1 MNTVAMANLTIA
13 IIVIRW
19 YVMQKF
25 IEAHNEII
33 QEYEPIIQP
42 IFENNPNT
50 SYAGMSVEVI
60 KYDRGESKQTIMLN
74 IYTNIHSPDTWM
86 NTEIRVGLGLEGWF
100 LVDFRQ
106 KISAQIMD
114 ALNQH
119 IGIKR
124 DNDGALFAFCD

>member
-1 MNTVAMANLTIA
+1 MANLTIA
-13 IIVIRW
+13 IILIRW
-19 YVMQKF
+19 YVMKKF

-33 QEYEPIIQP
+33 QEYEPIIKP

-74 IYTNIHSPDTWM
+74 IYTHIHSPDTWM

>member
-1 MNTVAMANLTIA
+1 MANLAIA
-13 IIVIRW
+13 IILIRW
-19 YVMQKF
+19 YVMKKF

-33 QEYEPIIQP
+33 QEYEPIIKP

-86 NTEIRVGLGLEGWF
+86 NPEIRVGLGLEGWF

>member
-1 MNTVAMANLTIA
+1 MKKLIKLK
-13 IIVIRW
+13 
-19 YVMQKF
+19 KF
-25 IEAHNEII
+25 IESHNEII
-33 QEYEPIIQP
+33 QEYEPIIKSL
-42 IFENNPNT
+42 FEDNLYT
-50 SYAGMSVEVI
+50 SYVGMSVDVVI
-60 KYDRGESKQTIMLN
+60 DDLYEESQTIMLN
-74 IYTNIHSPDTWM
+74 IYTKIHSPDTRM
-86 NTEIRVGLGLEGWF
+86 NTEIRVGLGVEGWF

>member
-1 MNTVAMANLTIA
+1 MANLTIA
-13 IIVIRW
+13 IILIRW
-19 YVMQKF
+19 YVMKKF

-33 QEYEPIIQP
+33 QEYEPIIKP

-50 SYAGMSVEVI
+50 SYVGMSVEVI